1 MTETLYRTALSV
13 GGRQGGQELEATQTE
28 QPLSDLDFLILNGM
42 DTAQIQK
49 HLQDGIPL
57 NVLADAARSIV
68 ERGESLV
75 DEPEAEDIPEEKT
88 KPERQTKPQLTV
100 DKLEM
105 WLDDNA
111 IEIAYNCISHSV
123 EVDGVDPSFNPE
135 TVKSD
140 LHIIVHDQL
149 KRKYQCD
156 RGLVAD
162 LLGVLAG
169 KHRYNPVEVMLKNAP
184 AWDGVDRVEQLYK
197 ILCIEDDELSKTL
210 LHKWLWQCYSMAHND
225 AKHPFGADGLL
236 VLQGKQGIG
245 KTSFVRKIGVLP
257 ELVKLGQYLDSRD
270 KDTIRRC
277 TSCWICEWGEIETT
291 LRSDLERLKA
301 FITAEIDE
309 YRLPYG
315 RTDQTLCRRTSLIA
329 TCNTEQFL
337 IDPTGSRRFWTVPV
351 KGIDLEALA
360 ALDALQL
367 WKQIEAQAAGNLQ
380 GFRLTRQEQDELARR
395 NTEHE
400 KPLKAQPEIED
411 ILSKASKDKTTF
423 VWAYSTVTDFKL
435 EHECL
440 RTYSVEQIGKAL
452 DRIGI
457 TAERR
462 MMAGRQQRVRVLPRY
477 NWANDLKI
485 AQKSTA

>member
-1 MTETLYRTALSV
+1 MTETLHRTALSV

-28 QPLSDLDFLILNGM
+28 QPLSNLDIILLTIGSEEYL
-42 DTAQIQK
+42 K
-49 HLQDGIPL
+49 CRSDGIPEEEIL
-57 NVLADAARSIV
+57 KVAMQRYASGQLFTS
-68 ERGESLV
+68 
-75 DEPEAEDIPEEKT
+75 EPEPEEKP

-111 IEIAYNCISHSV
+111 VEIAYNCISHSV

-197 ILCIEDDELSKTL
+197 ILYIEDDELSKTL

-225 AKHPFGADGLL
+225 TKHPFGADGLL

-329 TCNTEQFL
+329 TCNTTQFL

-411 ILSKASKDKTTF
+411 IISKANKDSSTF
-423 VWAYSTVTDFKL
+423 VWAYSTVTDFKV

-452 DRIGI
+452 DRLGYPSIRKSI
-457 TAERR
+457 DK
-462 MMAGRQQRVRVLPRY
+462 RQQRVRCLPRY
-477 NWANDLKI
+477 KWSV
-485 AQKSTA
+485 KSNEDKVKMA

>member
-1 MTETLYRTALSV
+1 M
-13 GGRQGGQELEATQTE
+13 EATQTE

-49 HLQDGIPL
+49 HLKDGIPL
-57 NVLADAARSIV
+57 DVLADAARSIV
-68 ERGESLV
+68 GRGESLV

-123 EVDGVDPSFNPE
+123 EVDGVDPSYNPE

-184 AWDGVDRVEQLYK
+184 AWDGVDRVERLYK
-197 ILCIEDDELSKTL
+197 KHCIEDDELSKTL

-225 AKHPFGADGLL
+225 TKHPFGADGLL

-360 ALDALQL
+360 ALDGL
-367 WKQIEAQAAGNLQ
+367 
-380 GFRLTRQEQDELARR
+380 
-395 NTEHE
+395 
-400 KPLKAQPEIED
+400 
-411 ILSKASKDKTTF
+411 
-423 VWAYSTVTDFKL
+423 
-435 EHECL
+435 
-440 RTYSVEQIGKAL
+440 
-452 DRIGI
+452 
-457 TAERR
+457 
-462 MMAGRQQRVRVLPRY
+462 
-477 NWANDLKI
+477 
-485 AQKSTA
+485 